1 MRSCQQCGPRASL
14 VPRAR
19 IVPGRKSECPPERD
33 EGTVSIFQRH
43 SRVARKT
50 HRTNSEKCQQPCYQA
65 LETDRERASEE
76 FSSRLRRTTFLDR
89 AYLHWQDI
97 HKRIRSGSHARTGQ
111 SRTEATVLPS
121 VDLRFSTNGLQRAV

>member
-43 SRVARKT
+43 RRVALIWRIS
-50 HRTNSEKCQQPCYQA
+50 HRTNSEKCQQPFYQA

-76 FSSRLRRTTFLDR
+76 FSSRLRGTAFLDR
-89 AYLHWQDI
+89 AYLYWQDI
-97 HKRIRSGSHARTGQ
+97 HKRIRSGSHAPTSQ
-111 SRTEATVLPS
+111 S
-121 VDLRFSTNGLQRAV
+121 N